1 LSGKGFAG
9 FGRIP
14 LFACTDSD
22 RITHQAQKV
31 HSCQGGPISIS
42 PGKGFDT
49 KELSLTVPRIG
60 SAMSTGS
67 ATPDFGGHPSGE

>member
-1 LSGKGFAG
+1 MSGRAD
-9 FGRIP
+9 I
-14 LFACTDSD
+14 D
-22 RITHQAQKV
+22 ITW
-31 HSCQGGPISIS
+31 
-42 PGKGFDT
+42 KGFDT